1 MRIISVN
8 TYIVRGTRPD
18 WRHNPNRRPRSDQGL
33 SCLVRIETETG
44 VVGWGEGLWL
54 TSLGG
59 GSQKV
64 REIVDT
70 VFGPV
75 IIGRD
80 PTAPMDIWK
89 ELQTLAASTFH
100 HGSTYDRR
108 IAPIAAISAID
119 IALWDITGKAKGQ
132 PVHKLLSNVV
142 RSKIKV
148 CVDVSLAHDWEQRFS
163 SDSAWQPGSFSVP
176 QPEAQF
182 LLDRGFDTF
191 EISIRGPLERS
202 MRTVRAIRGGFG
214 PQASIV
220 VKNHTMGAPA
230 EELVGAMSTAR
241 VSLLVD
247 DPENYSEDSPR
258 LSAPLAWGER
268 ESSGKELCDG
278 MARGDVDILQPN
290 ITICG
295 GFTALLRILTIAESH
310 DVLVMPCCPMRHGS
324 GIALAATIQ
333 AAAAVPWMSMEAGQE
348 PNPKEPMIS
357 LSTDVLDMR
366 NRFLVENIDGS
377 GGYLHVSESP
387 GLGSTVDE
395 QALSRLTIQ

>member
-8 TYIVRGTRPD
+8 TYIVRGTCPD
-18 WRHNPNRRPRSDQGL
+18 WRHNPNERFRSDWGL

-44 VVGWGEGLWL
+44 VV
-54 TSLGG
+54 
-59 GSQKV
+59 
-64 REIVDT
+64 REIVNT

-80 PTAPMDIWK
+80 PTEPMIIWK

-100 HGSTYDRR
+100 RDSPYHRQQ
-108 IAPIAAISAID
+108 APIAAISAID

-132 PVHKLLSNVV
+132 PVHKLLSNVI
-142 RSKIKV
+142 RPKIKV
-148 CVDVSLAHDWEQRFS
+148 CVDVSLADDWEQRFS

-176 QPEAQF
+176 QPQAQF

-191 EISIRGPLERS
+191 EVPIFAPLKE
-202 MRTVRAIRGGFG
+202 
-214 PQASIV
+214 ASIV
-220 VKNHTMGAPA
+220 VKNHTMRAPA
-230 EELVGAMSTAR
+230 EELVWAMSTAR

-247 DPENYSEDSPR
+247 DPTKYSEDSPR
-258 LSAPLAWGER
+258 LSAPLAWGEVEWR
-268 ESSGKELCDG
+268 GKDLCDA
-278 MARGDVDILQPN
+278 MARGDVDILQPT

-295 GFTALLRILTIAESH
+295 GFTALLRILTIAKSY
-310 DVLVMPCCPMRHGS
+310 DVLVMPSCHTHHGS

-366 NRFLVENIDGS
+366 NRFLVDNIDGS

>member
-1 MRIISVN
+1 M
-8 TYIVRGTRPD
+8 
-18 WRHNPNRRPRSDQGL
+18 
-33 SCLVRIETETG
+33 RIETETG
-44 VVGWGEGLWL
+44 VVGWGEGLSL
-54 TSLGG
+54 VLLGG

-64 REIVDT
+64 REIVNT

-80 PTAPMDIWK
+80 PTEPMIIWK

-100 HGSTYDRR
+100 RDSPYHRQQ
-108 IAPIAAISAID
+108 APIAAISAID

-132 PVHKLLSNVV
+132 PVHKLLSNVI
-142 RSKIKV
+142 RPKIKV
-148 CVDVSLAHDWEQRFS
+148 CVDVSLADDWEQRFS

-176 QPEAQF
+176 QPQAQF

-191 EISIRGPLERS
+191 EVPIFAPLERS

-220 VKNHTMGAPA
+220 VKNHTMRAPA
-230 EELVGAMSTAR
+230 EELVWAMSTAR

-247 DPENYSEDSPR
+247 DPTKYSEDSPR
-258 LSAPLAWGER
+258 LSAPLAWGEVEWR
-268 ESSGKELCDG
+268 GKDLCDA
-278 MARGDVDILQPN
+278 MARGDVDILQPT

-295 GFTALLRILTIAESH
+295 GFTALLRILTIAKSY
-310 DVLVMPCCPMRHGS
+310 DVLVMPSCHTHHGS

-366 NRFLVENIDGS
+366 NRFLVDNIDGS

>member
-230 EELVGAMSTAR
+230 EEITLKTAQDSRRLWPGANGNRAERSFAM
-241 VSLLVD
+241 
-247 DPENYSEDSPR
+247 
-258 LSAPLAWGER
+258 AWLE
-268 ESSGKELCDG
+268 
-278 MARGDVDILQPN
+278 GDVDILQPN